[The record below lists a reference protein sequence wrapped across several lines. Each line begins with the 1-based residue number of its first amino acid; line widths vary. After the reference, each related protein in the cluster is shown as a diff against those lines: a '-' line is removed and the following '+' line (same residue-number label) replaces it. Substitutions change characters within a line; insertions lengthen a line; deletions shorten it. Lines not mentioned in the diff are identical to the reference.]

1 MWQQMSQKKK
11 SKTQKTTSLSN
22 DWADKLRSQKY
33 LTFVR
38 EHGCLICFR
47 PSQAHHLTHIM
58 EGSRGFRRTG
68 DQCAVPWC
76 EEHHRSLHEH
86 GNEER
91 WWALEG
97 IEPLE
102 WAEEKW
108 KEFLD
113 R

>member
-1 MWQQMSQKKK
+1 MNQKKK

-68 DQCAVPWC
+68 DQFAVPLC
-76 EEHHRSLHEH
+76 DEHHRRLHEH